1 VPGELDNIGGDRNG
15 EAMTRAVRLRVAF
28 IILALI
34 ARWLLEAAYADSVA
48 PYYAYAGYTYYP
60 EAGFT
65 LLTYLMTGCVAAF
78 VPLEATPSRTITL
91 LMFLLF
97 FIPMGMIAATNNKD
111 IGHYLLMCLFM
122 ALLVAT
128 VRVGH
133 VKPIAIGRIP
143 FGYEIFLLLAF
154 GTIATTIVIFY
165 AREGF
170 ALVNFDVTAVYDVR
184 WEINELLAGPVAYLV
199 EWSKNVF
206 LPGLLSLALW
216 RRSWL
221 LAGVTLVFF
230 IIFFG
235 ITSAKAVLF
244 YPVLMLLI
252 YAGVRL
258 RNLAMFITSS
268 IISVIGIAWLLT
280 LQIGQNFL
288 SSTLLLR
295 SFSVPTFD
303 SFRYFEYFENMD
315 KMYFRNTL
323 LGAPF
328 RTAESDAIALTI
340 GQNTWGYGSEVQA
353 NVGVFATAYMH
364 LGWYGMILFPIIVGG
379 CLRLLD
385 KLSAERIPV
394 DITIMLTSIV
404 GMQFLSGDLTTV
416 LLTGGFVLLTGVL
429 ILVGNPEAVQARRE
443 LRPALFPV
451 PRPEYI

>member
-1 VPGELDNIGGDRNG
+1 MN
-15 EAMTRAVRLRVAF
+15 RAVRLRLAF
-28 IILALI
+28 IFLAII
-34 ARWLLEAAYADSVA
+34 ARWLLEAAYADAVA
-48 PYYAYAGYTYYP
+48 PYYAYGGYSYYP
-60 EAGFT
+60 EAGYT
-65 LLTYLMTGCVAAF
+65 LLTYLMTIAGAAF
-78 VPLEATPSRTITL
+78 VPLEATPSRTLTL

-97 FIPMGMIAATNNKD
+97 FIPLGMIAAANNKD
-111 IGHYLLMCLFM
+111 MGHYLMMCMFM
-122 ALLVAT
+122 AILIAT

-133 VKPIAIGRIP
+133 VKPVHIGRIP
-143 FGYEIFLLLAF
+143 FGYEIFLLLAI
-154 GTIATTIVIFY
+154 GTIATTIIIFY

-221 LAGVTLVFF
+221 LAGITLVLF

-244 YPVLMLLI
+244 YPLLMLLI
-252 YAGVRL
+252 YAGVRF
-258 RNLAMFITSS
+258 RSLAMFITG
-268 IISVIGIAWLLT
+268 SVIASITASWLLT
-280 LQIGQNFL
+280 LQMGQNFL

-303 SFRYFEYFENMD
+303 SFRYFEYFENID

-328 RTAESDAIALTI
+328 RTAETDAIALTI

-364 LGWYGMILFPIIVGG
+364 LGWFGMILFPLIVGG
-379 CLRLLD
+379 CFRLLD
-385 KLSAERIPV
+385 KLSADRIPV
-394 DITIMLTSIV
+394 DVTIMLTSVV

-429 ILVGNPEAVQARRE
+429 ILVGNPEAVRAGGRV
-443 LRPALFPV
+443 RPALFPI